1 MWSVGRA
8 HASYILFSVNI
19 MATVAYRRTSTLWI
33 WVGIVALIVGAF
45 FAIRTTTREIVEV
58 KTAPVS
64 YQDLLST
71 VSTNGR
77 VQPVHEFQAHA
88 PVAAVVDNIYV
99 QLGDHVKPGQLL
111 IRMADAD
118 ARARL
123 ATASSALVAS
133 QRDQK
138 DTIAGGSQDERN
150 RNAAELQADKLEIQQ
165 AQSNL
170 ALTQQLQQKGAAS
183 ASEVASAQQRVD
195 TANTA
200 LKNAQIRTGQRFS
213 DTDRSTLAAR
223 VADARANVAAAE
235 SGLDSSDIH
244 SPIAGTVYSL
254 PVSRY
259 DYIQGG
265 GDLVDVADLNNVR
278 VFAYFDEPEIGKL
291 LNGLQVKIVWDAK
304 PNQTWHGHIE
314 TAPRTIIL
322 YGTRSVGECVIT
334 VDDAKGDLP
343 PNSNVTVF
351 VTESER
357 PHVLSIPH
365 EALHF
370 DGPSAFVYRVLGHH
384 LVRTPVTV
392 GLENVTRVEITGGL
406 TDKDV
411 VALNATNNR
420 DLTNGLEVK
429 PLQ

>member
-1 MWSVGRA
+1 
-8 HASYILFSVNI
+8 

-45 FAIRTTTREIVEV
+45 FAIRITTSEIVEV

-88 PVAAVVDNIYV
+88 PVSAVVDNIYV

-123 ATASSALVAS
+123 AAASSNLVFS
-133 QRDQK
+133 ERDQK

-150 RNAAELQADKLEIQQ
+150 RNAAELQADRLEIQQ

-183 ASEVASAQQRVD
+183 ASEVASAQSRLD
-195 TANTA
+195 TANTTFR
-200 LKNAQIRTGQRFS
+200 NAQIRMSQRFS
-213 DTDRSTLAAR
+213 DTDRSTLAAK
-223 VADARANVAAAE
+223 VADAKANLAAAE
-235 SGLDSSDIH
+235 SGLNSSDIH

-254 PVSRY
+254 PVSKY

-265 GDLVDVADLNNVR
+265 GDLIDIADLNNVR

-291 LNGLQVKIVWDAK
+291 QSGLPVNIQWDAK
-304 PNQTWHGHIE
+304 PGQTWHGHIE
-314 TAPRTIIL
+314 TAPRTVIP
-322 YGTRSVGECVIT
+322 YGSRSVGECVIT

-343 PNSNVTVF
+343 PNSNVTVT
-351 VTESER
+351 VTTAER

-370 DGPSAFVYRVLGHH
+370 EGPNAFVYRVIDRH
-384 LVRTPVTV
+384 LVRTPVNV
-392 GLENVTRVEITGGL
+392 ALENVTRVEITSGL